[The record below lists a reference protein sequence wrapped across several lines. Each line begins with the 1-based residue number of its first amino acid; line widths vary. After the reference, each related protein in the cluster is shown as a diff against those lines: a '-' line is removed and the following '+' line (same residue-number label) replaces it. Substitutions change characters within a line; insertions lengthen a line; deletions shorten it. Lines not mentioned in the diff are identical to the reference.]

1 MKDCSSDFLIIYSQ
15 SMPSHS
21 HPAFGSAWMLEGHR
35 ANASVFSLE
44 SAQGI
49 SAGWKHS
56 HRYASEAARGLMRM
70 RVWVWLSFTAPRS
83 SLLPST
89 GTLFLPSFPFLSLP
103 SLIWHCLT
111 IRYTRACMLP
121 TLFFFF
127 HARVHPKTSPLQ
139 ICGPCMG
146 CMFVWCSQKSISHV
160 WGLSQDRDRERT
172 SDGKSGGA
180 KKQRSVM

>member
-56 HRYASEAARGLMRM
+56 HRYASEAARGLMSM

-121 TLFFFF
+121 MLFFFF
-127 HARVHPKTSPLQ
+127 
-139 ICGPCMG
+139 PCTCASENLPVADLWAMHG
-146 CMFVWCSQKSISHV
+146 LYVCVMLSKINKPCVRFVPRQRQGENKRRKE
-160 WGLSQDRDRERT
+160 WGS
-172 SDGKSGGA
+172 
-180 KKQRSVM
+180 